1 MRDLFVTELGYDP
14 VETAQAPRD
23 LLADEPMPTYDS
35 QLDKY
40 NTGDDGFDEDEKR
53 LIGELFTPEELEEI
67 KSQEPIGFL
76 EALKGKGWGHMLP
89 YVGTGQDIGEGLGEL
104 SLIDKAKEGDASAM
118 ASVKQMLKDD
128 YTKQIRGTSIGGKIG
143 NIIHYA
149 PSFMG
154 EMAVAAATFGSGAAP
169 KATQLTA
176 QTAVQVGKKAVAKK
190 IVSKMGS
197 GAIKSGAITAGMI
210 HHVPKNYLDRK
221 IAGSVQ
227 ITDKGEALLQ
237 DMEEAPATTAI
248 KALGDVWVE
257 VASEMSGG
265 VITKGISKVASP
277 VTKAIGKSASP
288 VMNKALSGVPAKVK
302 DAVFRT
308 VKKFKPDANISR
320 MLSDKVY
327 FNGIIGE
334 IGEERWAG
342 VLKTTLGL
350 DEREISTTDKYLDA
364 LFPDKSQLLAE
375 IGAFS
380 MMGVSSHAATRAYRG
395 LVAKGFTPDQAKA
408 TLENMSESEKEKL
421 SGEIGLDS
429 EILPTVNVPVD
440 QIFLSKDI
448 PNFKEGVNE
457 QGVVVGEQLSGKYDT
472 LGTAPIV
479 LWERTD
485 GRLEVIT
492 GRHRLDLAK
501 RTGLAKIPSQIVKES
516 EGFTLEDARLLDVAQ
531 NIRDEKGSVKD
542 YARFFKEKN
551 YTREQAEEDGFLSR
565 IKGRQAISI
574 ATAAVDNVYS
584 GFINGKISE
593 GKAAA
598 IADGAPN
605 NEAAQAAGLKAAKK
619 MSPEEL
625 RAYVSL
631 LAQQTPT
638 QEADGDLFGFDDTA
652 IKTAADIAKLVGKDK
667 KMLQAKISAVRGAL
681 KNPDAAREMGLIFE
695 VTPENIEKEIKKLE
709 FQIAQL
715 DNFFTNPDL
724 MSHYRGLIS
733 GKSEQEVEDKALKNW
748 FGNSKVVDKKG
759 KPKKLYHGRTTKWS
773 VFDPQKSSVYSLFGQ
788 AFYSTDSK
796 EIGEAYKGGV
806 IGEETADANVLEVY
820 IRMEKP
826 YNLEEKI
833 TDKEI
838 EDLYNLVKNDPNYSF
853 HWKRIAEDVDPN
865 VPHPEGID
873 LNENSINP
881 DYVNRASLQKIKDW
895 LVENDGDWK
904 DGSTGVLTRG
914 DVYSILTDQN
924 RSISGKKAL
933 NKFLL
938 KDYDGITYKQKGT
951 GLSDRKSDVEHNVYV
966 VFDPNQIKAVDN
978 QGTWSKE
985 NNDIYKSVAPSYA
998 RKPKIEDVLLPYTPE
1013 NVEKVELASRVP
1025 AGMNAFVEQHNKYVN
1040 PFYKHE
1046 ATPMDIFKSRWV
1058 DYLEPLR
1065 AFGDSVYKDAR
1076 LFAGVGGKIAVTIS
1090 DHTETL
1096 DGVRTGEGLLPIVKD
1111 FRKEFGVSQKVFEKD
1126 FGGYLIA
1133 KRYNDLVE
1141 REDVVVTDQ
1150 QIQESLDTMEDLLH
1164 RYGDGLSRF
1173 EQYAERVYDYQK
1185 RVSYLLVESGLI
1197 SERAYKNML
1206 ENNPHYVPFK
1216 RILDDNRIQT
1226 FEPEIKN
1233 AKGRGLLKAF
1243 PTLKKIK
1250 GSDMDIRNPFAS
1262 IVNNT
1267 ASILVNANKNKIV
1280 RQVANLRKIYPHL
1293 VKEKEIPT
1301 ASYDKGLRKMLV
1313 EGAKKLG
1320 VKYERTS
1327 SRLSF
1332 DGAFGVFLPFENKIR
1347 EKIGVDA
1354 ALAHEFGHALDHNAG
1369 LGHAILHSGKISEAK
1384 QEKVN
1389 KELVLLANERLGANL
1404 VEVNGRFVR
1413 LQRTPSSTK
1422 YAEYLYSEPEVI
1434 ANLYD
1439 AYINAPDLLKEY
1451 APTAK
1456 ELLDKYIENSP
1467 HQWLRD
1473 IHRTLEVGFEE
1484 MRGELDRAKNIVSYY
1499 RNGHR
1504 QYIEV
1509 HEDLYDALSGVQSVK
1524 LPFVVKMVT
1533 SFPAALLRW
1542 GATQANITFALIR
1555 NPLRDTHTAAM
1566 QTHVGFLPVIG
1577 TLKGAGHKILNTETY
1592 KEWKMSGG
1600 SFDSFM
1606 QINENSKLN
1615 PYKEL
1620 FGNWNKLKML
1630 IPTWY
1635 IEKLGQLFEEGTRV
1649 GVYDAARK
1657 SGFSRKEAAF
1667 ISRDSTIDFSKGGY
1681 VAKQVNQFIPFF
1693 NANVQGLVSMTEK
1706 FKRNPIKMAIKALTT
1721 LTIPSIALAYY
1732 YTELADDE
1740 DKKHYAEIPTWQ
1752 KNLFWNMK
1760 VGDKWVTIPKPF
1772 AYGAVFAT
1780 LPQAITEGIT
1790 TEKDVEWAE
1799 QAKNIFE
1806 NFNFIGD
1813 ISGTLPPAVKIMLEL
1828 QANKSFYTGQD
1839 IIPTYL
1845 LDVDPTEQYT
1855 DKTSELVKEFSD
1867 LTGLSPLQVE
1877 HVVTSAGAGVVRDM
1891 LSVFDM
1897 ATKNNAPAKEKGEI
1911 PVARG
1916 IIAREPIGYN
1926 SKSVQ
1931 DFMDQFEELSQK
1943 YNTFKKIERENP
1955 ERADEYAEKHEKELD
1970 LYEELK
1976 TSNKEIREISR
1987 EINSIARDEDM
1998 SPKEKQ
2004 KEIRELKK
2012 EMTST
2017 AKEAL
2022 GVFEDN

>member
-23 LLADEPMPTYDS
+23 LLADEPMPTYES
-35 QLDKY
+35 QIDKY
-40 NTGDDGFDEDEKR
+40 NTDDDGFDDDERR
-53 LIGELFTPEELEEI
+53 LIGELFTPEELEEV
-67 KSQEPIGFL
+67 KSQEPVGFL

-118 ASVKQMLKDD
+118 ASVKQMLKDE

-154 EMAVAAATFGSGAAP
+154 EMAVAAATFGTGAAP

-176 QTAVQVGKKAVAKK
+176 QAAVQVGKKAVAKK
-190 IVSKMGS
+190 IVSKIGS
-197 GAIKSGAITAGMI
+197 GAVKSGAITAGMV
-210 HHVPKNYLDRK
+210 HHLPKNYLDRR

-248 KALGDVWVE
+248 KALGDIWVE

-265 VITKGISKVASP
+265 VITKGISKVAAP

-350 DEREISTTDKYLDA
+350 DEREMSTTDKYLDA

-380 MMGVSSHAATRAYRG
+380 MMGVSSHAAARAYRG

-574 ATAAVDNVYS
+574 ATFAVDNVYS

-715 DNFFTNPDL
+715 DNFYTNSDL

-733 GKSEQEVEDKALKNW
+733 GKSGQEVEDKALKNW
-748 FGNSKVVDKKG
+748 FGNSKVVDEKG

-873 LNENSINP
+873 LSENSINP
-881 DYVNRASLQKIKDW
+881 DYVNRENLQKIKDW

-1250 GSDMDIRNPFAS
+1250 GSDMDIQNPFAS

-1413 LQRTPSSTK
+1413 LQKTPSSTK

-1439 AYINAPDLLKEY
+1439 AYINAPELLKEY

-1484 MRGELDRAKNIVSYY
+1484 MRGELDRAKNVVSYY

-1509 HEDLYDALSGVQSVK
+1509 HEDLYEALSGVQSVK

-1752 KNLFWNMK
+1752 KNLFWNMRI
-1760 VGDKWVTIPKPF
+1760 GDKWVTIPKPF

-1813 ISGTLPPAVKIMLEL
+1813 ISGTLPPAIKIALEL
-1828 QANKSFYTGQD
+1828 KANRSFYTGQD

-1845 LDVDPTEQYT
+1845 LDVDPEEQYT
-1855 DKTSELVKEFSD
+1855 DKTSELTKEFSD
-1867 LTGLSPLQVE
+1867 LTGFSPLKVE
-1877 HVVTSAGAGVVRDM
+1877 HVVTSLGAGVMRDF
-1891 LSVFDM
+1891 LTVFDM
-1897 ATKNNAPAKEKGEI
+1897 TTKNNAPAKEKGEI

-1976 TSNKEIREISR
+1976 ASNKEIREISR

>member
-35 QLDKY
+35 QLNKY

-308 VKKFKPDANISR
+308 VKKLKPDANISR

-584 GFINGKISE
+584 GFVNGKISE

-733 GKSEQEVEDKALKNW
+733 GGIAADKAVFSALPAGAYN
-748 FGNSKVVDKKG
+748 KK
-759 KPKKLYHGRTTKWS
+759 T
-773 VFDPQKSSVYSLFGQ
+773 
-788 AFYSTDSK
+788 
-796 EIGEAYKGGV
+796 
-806 IGEETADANVLEVY
+806 
-820 IRMEKP
+820 
-826 YNLEEKI
+826 
-833 TDKEI
+833 
-838 EDLYNLVKNDPNYSF
+838 
-853 HWKRIAEDVDPN
+853 
-865 VPHPEGID
+865 
-873 LNENSINP
+873 
-881 DYVNRASLQKIKDW
+881 
-895 LVENDGDWK
+895 
-904 DGSTGVLTRG
+904 
-914 DVYSILTDQN
+914 
-924 RSISGKKAL
+924 
-933 NKFLL
+933 
-938 KDYDGITYKQKGT
+938 
-951 GLSDRKSDVEHNVYV
+951 
-966 VFDPNQIKAVDN
+966 
-978 QGTWSKE
+978 
-985 NNDIYKSVAPSYA
+985 
-998 RKPKIEDVLLPYTPE
+998 KIEEVLLPYTPE
-1013 NVEKVELASRVP
+1013 NIEKVEFASRIP
-1025 AGMNAFVEQHNKYVN
+1025 AGMDAFAKQHNRYVN

-1046 ATPMDIFKSRWV
+1046 ATPMQVFKSRWV

-1065 AFGDSVYKDAR
+1065 AFGDSIYKEAR

-1096 DGVRTGEGLLPIVKD
+1096 DGVKTGEGLLPIVKD
-1111 FRKEFGVSQKVFEKD
+1111 FRKEFGVSQKVFEQD

-1133 KRYNDLVE
+1133 KRYSDLIE
-1141 REDVVVTDQ
+1141 REDVAVTEQ

-1216 RILDDNRIQT
+1216 RILDDNKIPV

-1267 ASILVNANKNKIV
+1267 ASILVNANKNHIV
-1280 RQVANLRKIYPHL
+1280 RKVANLRKIYPHL

-1327 SRLSF
+1327 ARLTF

-1413 LQRTPSSTK
+1413 LQKTPSSTK

-1439 AYINAPDLLKEY
+1439 AYINAPELLKEY

-1509 HEDLYDALSGVQSVK
+1509 HEDLYDALSGVQSVQ
-1524 LPFVVKMVT
+1524 LPIVVDLLT
-1533 SFPAALLRW
+1533 SYPAALLRW
-1542 GATQANITFALIR
+1542 GATQANITFALVR
-1555 NPLRDTHTAAM
+1555 NPLRDTYTAAM
-1566 QTHVGFLPVIG
+1566 QTHVGFVPVWS
-1577 TLKGAGHKILNTETY
+1577 TLKGAGHKILDSKTY

-1630 IPTWY
+1630 NPFWH

-1649 GVYDAARK
+1649 GVYEAARK
-1657 SGFSRKEAAF
+1657 KGLNRKEAAY
-1667 ISRDSTIDFSKGGY
+1667 ISRDSTIDFSKGGS

-1693 NANVQGLVSMTEK
+1693 NANIQGLVSMSEK
-1706 FKRNPIKMAIKALTT
+1706 FKRNPIKMSIKALTT
-1721 LTIPSIALAYY
+1721 LTIPSIALSYY

-1740 DKKHYAEIPTWQ
+1740 DKKRYAEIPTWQ

-1760 VGDKWVTIPKPF
+1760 AGDEWVTIPKPF

-1790 TEKDVEWAE
+1790 TEKDIKWAE
-1799 QAKNIFE
+1799 QAKNIFD

-1813 ISGTLPPAVKIMLEL
+1813 ISGTLPPSVKIMLEL

-1845 LDVDPTEQYT
+1845 LDVDPAEQYT

-1955 ERADEYAEKHEKELD
+1955 ERADAYAEKHEKDLD

-1976 TSNKEIREISR
+1976 ASNREIREISR
-1987 EINSIARDEDM
+1987 EINSIARDEDI

-2022 GVFEDN
+2022 EVFEDN